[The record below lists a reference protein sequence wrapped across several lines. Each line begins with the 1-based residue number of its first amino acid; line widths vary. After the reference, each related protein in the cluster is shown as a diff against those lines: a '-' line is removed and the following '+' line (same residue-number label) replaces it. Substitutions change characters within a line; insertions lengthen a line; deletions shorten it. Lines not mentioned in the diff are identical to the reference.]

1 MLRMKRKPLVKLREW
16 GKKNKLD
23 RNTMRNTKPIS
34 EPISPLE
41 EEAMTFPP
49 PANEPPS
56 PTYIPAFSP
65 LEEEEEEEFKE
76 AITTHTTMEVKTIDT
91 FNSGNINLICSERD
105 KMKLGGISKN
115 HPLLFHFNRTLWP
128 VLFATLQLKG
138 MLPIDYNYD
147 NRTHVTSFR
156 LLLATQ
162 EEQVL
167 DVLKMIQIQIG
178 FLGTLPFDQT
188 S

>member
-1 MLRMKRKPLVKLREW
+1 MLRMKRKPLVNLREW

-23 RNTMRNTKPIS
+23 RNTMRNAKPIS

-65 LEEEEEEEFKE
+65 LEEEEEDEVKE

-91 FNSGNINLICSERD
+91 LNSGNINLICSERD
-105 KMKLGGISKN
+105 KMKLGGI
-115 HPLLFHFNRTLWP
+115 
-128 VLFATLQLKG
+128 LKDASTY
-138 MLPIDYNYD
+138 ITYNYTYRYS
-147 NRTHVTSFR
+147 NY
-156 LLLATQ
+156 LL
-162 EEQVL
+162 
-167 DVLKMIQIQIG
+167 
-178 FLGTLPFDQT
+178 
-188 S
+188 

>member
-65 LEEEEEEEFKE
+65 LEEEEEDEVKE
-76 AITTHTTMEVKTIDT
+76 AITTHTTMEVKRI
-91 FNSGNINLICSERD
+91 NITASRVLT
-105 KMKLGGISKN
+105 N
-115 HPLLFHFNRTLWP
+115 HNTNVTRAR
-128 VLFATLQLKG
+128 FAS
-138 MLPIDYNYD
+138 PIG
-147 NRTHVTSFR
+147 REGALS
-156 LLLATQ
+156 
-162 EEQVL
+162 
-167 DVLKMIQIQIG
+167 
-178 FLGTLPFDQT
+178 
-188 S
+188 

>member
-1 MLRMKRKPLVKLREW
+1 MFRMKRKPLVKLREW
-16 GKKNKLD
+16 GKRNKLT
-23 RNTMRNTKPIS
+23 RNTMQTTKPMS
-34 EPISPLE
+34 EPTSHPE
-41 EEAMTFPP
+41 EDTMTFSP

-56 PTYIPAFSP
+56 PTYTPVFSP
-65 LEEEEEEEFKE
+65 LEEEEEEELKE

-105 KMKLGGISKN
+105 KMKLGGIAKS

-128 VLFATLQLKG
+128 VLFATLQLKK
-138 MLPIDYNYD
+138 LIPSDHDYDDKANF
-147 NRTHVTSFR
+147 TSFR

-162 EEQVL
+162 EDQVL
-167 DVLKMIQIQIG
+167 DTLKKTYPTTKTRKYNT
-178 FLGTLPFDQT
+178 FL

>member
-1 MLRMKRKPLVKLREW
+1 MKRKPLVKLREW

-23 RNTMRNTKPIS
+23 RNTMRNAKPIS

-65 LEEEEEEEFKE
+65 LEEEEEDEVKE

-91 FNSGNINLICSERD
+91 LNSGNINLICSERD
-105 KMKLGGISKN
+105 KMKLGGILRS

-128 VLFATLQLKG
+128 VLFATLQLKK
-138 MLPIDYNYD
+138 MMPMDYDYD
-147 NRTHVTSFR
+147 DKSHFTSFR

-162 EEQVL
+162 EDQVL
-167 DVLKMIQIQIG
+167 DTLKKTYPTTKTRKYNT
-178 FLGTLPFDQT
+178 FL